1 MAVYTSEKAKEKTND
16 KKVVLNVIEE
26 CGVVATRSKRKG
38 DEIVRL
44 DYAAWN
50 DGDPKYEIRVWT
62 EREDGEYAAGKGIGL
77 SGEELIALGKLI
89 QALQD
94 DEPKAKPK
102 ASACKAK
109 RGASITK
116 KN

>member
-1 MAVYTSEKAKEKTND
+1 MAIRTNTTTKANEKKITF
-16 KKVVLNVIEE
+16 NVIEE

-102 ASACKAK
+102 ASACKASNK
-109 RGASITK
+109 STLTK
-116 KN
+116 K